1 MSAKIFF
8 TLLFTSF
15 FQLSNAKITIKSPS
29 PDHPWG
35 FFGHKLINRLAV
47 FTLPPEMI
55 VFYKKNIEFI
65 TAHAVDPDMRRYASK
80 YEGPRHFMD
89 LDRYGKAPFSD
100 LPRNWTDA
108 LLKYTDVFVV
118 TNTKDTILLIDHQK
132 TSRTKKDLIF
142 KGRTI
147 KKLCQADSIQH
158 DYRKYRQFFVRN
170 IQSQFYE
177 DEMLVAVD
185 SLKQWFPISK
195 NIIAAFATE
204 DFSKHGIVPY
214 HLEAMQERLTNAF
227 KQKDI
232 NKILRLSAE
241 FGHYIGDAH
250 VPLHTTENYNGQLT
264 NQHGIHGFWE
274 SRIPEL
280 FSEDYDFWVGKA
292 NYIEK
297 TPDYFWKVVL
307 ESHQLVDSVLAIEK
321 RLSQSYP
328 SDQIMCLEERLGH
341 TIKTYC
347 SDYAKAFSDRLE
359 GQVERRMRD
368 AILAVGSVW
377 FTAWVN
383 AGQPNLELIGTS
395 DVIMKNKEDE
405 DIEKASNSGKG
416 MIGRGEN

>member
-8 TLLFTSF
+8 TFLFTSF
-15 FQLSNAKITIKSPS
+15 FLLSNAKNNSTPPN
-29 PDHPWG
+29 PDDPWG

-55 VFYKKNIEFI
+55 VFYKKNIEFV

-80 YEGPRHFMD
+80 FEGPRHFMD
-89 LDRYGKAPFSD
+89 LDRYGKAPFAD

-108 LLKYTDVFVV
+108 LMKYTDIYIV
-118 TNTKDTILLIDHQK
+118 TNSKDTIQLVEHQK
-132 TSRTKKDLIF
+132 ISKNKKETCF
-142 KGRTI
+142 KGKGI
-147 KKLCQADSIQH
+147 KKTCQLDSITI
-158 DYRKYRQFFVRN
+158 DNWKYRRFFTKN
-170 IQSQFYE
+170 IQSQYYE
-177 DEMLVAVD
+177 DEMLIAVD
-185 SLKQWFPISK
+185 SLKQFFPISK
-195 NIIAAFATE
+195 NIIAAFAKE

-214 HLEAMQERLTNAF
+214 HLESMQERLTNAF
-227 KQKDI
+227 KQKDV

-280 FSEDYDFWVGKA
+280 FSEEYDFWVGKA

-307 ESHQLVDSVLAIEK
+307 ESHQLVDSVLLIEK
-321 RLSQSYP
+321 RLSQTFP
-328 SDQIMCLEERLGH
+328 SDQITCMEERLGH

-347 SDYAKAFSDRLE
+347 SDYAKAFSERLE

-377 FTAWVN
+377 FTAWVD
-383 AGQPNLELIGTS
+383 AGQPNLNAMLDSEVVEK
-395 DVIMKNKEDE
+395 DKEDE
-405 DIEKASNSGKG
+405 AIEKASNSGKG

>member
-15 FQLSNAKITIKSPS
+15 FQLSNAKNNLKSP
-29 PDHPWG
+29 PQGEPWG

-55 VFYKKNIEFI
+55 GFYKKNIDFI
-65 TAHAVDPDMRRYASK
+65 TDHAVDPDMRRYATK

-89 LDRYGKAPFSD
+89 LDRYGKAPFAD

-108 LLKYTDVFVV
+108 LMKFTDIYVV
-118 TNTKDTILLIDHQK
+118 TESKDTIQLIEHQNIK
-132 TSRTKKDLIF
+132 RTKREISF
-142 KGRTI
+142 KSKGI
-147 KKLCQADSIQH
+147 KKLCQSDSINIELW
-158 DYRKYRQFFVRN
+158 KYRRFFIKN
-170 IQSQFYE
+170 IQSQYYE
-177 DEMLVAVD
+177 EEMLIAVD
-185 SLKQWFPISK
+185 SLKQFFNLPKKVIS
-195 NIIAAFATE
+195 AFAIE

-214 HLEAMQERLTNAF
+214 HLASMQERLTNAF

-232 NKILRLSAE
+232 DKILRLSAE
-241 FGHYIGDAH
+241 FGHYVGDAH

-280 FSEDYDFWVGKA
+280 FSESYDFWVGKA

-307 ESHQLVDSVLAIEK
+307 ESHQLVDSVLTIEK
-321 RLSQSYP
+321 RLSQTFP
-328 SDQIMCLEERLGH
+328 SDQITCLEERLGH

-368 AILAVGSVW
+368 AILSVGSVW
-377 FTAWVN
+377 FTAWVD
-383 AGQPNLELIGTS
+383 AGQPNLNEMMNSEVVNKT
-395 DVIMKNKEDE
+395 KEDE
-405 DIEKASNSGKG
+405 EIEKASNSGKG